1 MNLLQKCHLQ
11 STELSYQ
18 PRQNRTAIRVGE
30 KIGNAVSNET
40 LPPYPLL
47 SLIKKSIQNNTNH
60 QSKTSF
66 KHGLKTVSVVESAC
80 TGFYRHI
87 VTPPYLY
94 RHSPAA
100 TVPSR
105 SSRVGATSA
114 LLRYT
119 PWPSRE
125 SPYLHRGHSS
135 CRFATVSPGS
145 LTVHA
150 GRATV
155 TPRKKPALFRRPV
168 RPGESRL
175 FLTILKP
182 LRPLPGERRFN
193 TVYMDLMRCLP
204 TSLRFCS
211 GVHRCPKSDRTSE
224 TVCFLQKLSKVSS
237 KNITVIVSSRTTN

>member
-1 MNLLQKCHLQ
+1 MKFPLTYYRNAICKVQN
-11 STELSYQ
+11 SSYKL
-18 PRQNRTAIRVGE
+18 RQNRTAIRVGE
-30 KIGNAVSNET
+30 NMGNAVSNET

-47 SLIKKSIQNNTNH
+47 SLIKKVFRIILITRV
-60 QSKTSF
+60 

-80 TGFYRHI
+80 TGFYRSHT

-100 TVPSR
+100 TVPNR
-105 SSRVGATSA
+105 SSRVGATPA

-155 TPRKKPALFRRPV
+155 TPRNKPALFRSPV

-175 FLTILKP
+175 F
-182 LRPLPGERRFN
+182 
-193 TVYMDLMRCLP
+193 
-204 TSLRFCS
+204 
-211 GVHRCPKSDRTSE
+211 
-224 TVCFLQKLSKVSS
+224 
-237 KNITVIVSSRTTN
+237 